1 MDNRPS
7 FKASL
12 ISFLE
17 TKRQSIRQAPC
28 SVIDIGFERNRLRT
42 CSSSCF
48 LFFSSFWK
56 IKAQETNA
64 VATNARMNFVK
75 VVLPL
80 PPPFSRLL
88 VFLSPFALF
97 LNVFFLCG
105 RPPRPPIPPPD
116 LFLGRG
122 MMQTTETTTGERVM
136 WIWICLT
143 FPQKTKCHRLGDTR
157 NRRTSLWREA
167 DVYSNPLR
175 RRQNIL
181 TATEAPMMI
190 LMES

>member
-1 MDNRPS
+1 MENRPS

-122 MMQTTETTTGERVM
+122 MIQTTETTTGERVM
-136 WIWICLT
+136 WIWICFVLFCLT
-143 FPQKTKCHRLGDTR
+143 FPRK
-157 NRRTSLWREA
+157 
-167 DVYSNPLR
+167 
-175 RRQNIL
+175 QNVIV
-181 TATEAPMMI
+181 
-190 LMES
+190 